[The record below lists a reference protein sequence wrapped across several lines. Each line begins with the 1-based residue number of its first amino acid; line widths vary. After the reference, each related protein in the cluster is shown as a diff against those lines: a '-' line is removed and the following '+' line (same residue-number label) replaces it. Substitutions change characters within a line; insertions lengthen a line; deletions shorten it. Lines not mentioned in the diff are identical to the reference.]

1 MTNKMRKHFLITNE
15 IKQLKLSLKNL
26 SMNSLDTINRN
37 DLLEDNL
44 AK

>member
-15 IKQLKLSLKNL
+15 IKKLKLSLKNL

-37 DLLEDNL
+37 DLLEDSL